1 MVLWWEELDMSKKTR
16 KKGFTL
22 LELLVVMILIGILAS
37 LAYSSFMDI
46 IQANKA
52 KDAARTLT
60 AFVERAIAEGKMR
73 KEDVKIT
80 IEPSEIKATFGS
92 SSNPPSSEPLPKG
105 FSPKADKP
113 TDCGSTPNADIT
125 AKVNI
130 GTSGINGKPC
140 FVACN
145 ANSTYCG
152 AAVKKEG
159 RNNFS
164 AQIKK
169 RSDWGDL

>member
-1 MVLWWEELDMSKKTR
+1 MSSKIH

-60 AFVERAIAEGKMR
+60 AFAERAIAEGKMR
-73 KEDVKIT
+73 KEDVTIT
-80 IEPSEIKATFGS
+80 INQNEIKATFV
-92 SSNPPSSEPLPKG
+92 SSNNTSSEPLPKG
-105 FSPKADKP
+105 FSPKADNKP
-113 TDCGSTPNADIT
+113 TDCGGTPNADIKAT
-125 AKVNI
+125 VSI
-130 GTSGINGKPC
+130 GTSGISGQPC

-152 AAVKKEG
+152 AAVKKKDK
-159 RNNFS
+159 NNFS
-164 AQIKK
+164 AQIRK

>member
-1 MVLWWEELDMSKKTR
+1 MNGKTH

-22 LELLVVMILIGILAS
+22 LELLVVIIIIGILAS

-52 KDAARTLT
+52 KDAARTMT
-60 AFVERAIAEGKMR
+60 AFAERAIAEGKMR
-73 KEDVKIT
+73 KEEVT
-80 IEPSEIKATFGS
+80 IAINANEIKATFGN
-92 SSNPPSSEPLPKG
+92 SSNTSIEQLPKG
-105 FSPKADKP
+105 FAQKNDKP
-113 TDCGSTPNADIT
+113 SECGTYIET
-125 AKVNI
+125 IKVKANI
-130 GTSGINGKPC
+130 GSSGISGEPC

-145 ANSTYCG
+145 TNNTYCG
-152 AAVKKEG
+152 AAVKKKD

-169 RSDWGDL
+169 RTTWGDL

>member
-1 MVLWWEELDMSKKTR
+1 MNGKTH
-16 KKGFTL
+16 KKGFSL

-60 AFVERAIAEGKMR
+60 AFVERAVAEGKMR
-73 KEDVKIT
+73 KDSVT
-80 IEPSEIKATFGS
+80 IAINANEIKATFGGN
-92 SSNPPSSEPLPKG
+92 SSNTSIEPLPKG
-105 FSPKADKP
+105 FAPKNDKP
-113 TDCGSTPNADIT
+113 SDCNATPNADIT

-130 GTSGINGKPC
+130 GSSGISGEPC

-145 ANSTYCG
+145 ANNTYCG
-152 AAVKKEG
+152 AAVKKRIEII
-159 RNNFS
+159 S
-164 AQIKK
+164 PHK
-169 RSDWGDL
+169 